1 MSTGPVSDPFR
12 YSQAMAK
19 VTALTQDL
27 CSYMIRNRSP
37 EGPILTALRQET
49 IRVAGEFAGMM
60 ISEEQ
65 GVLLRILVGALAPR
79 HAVEVGTFTG
89 YSAACIASALP
100 SGGKLVCC
108 DVSHEWTAVGA
119 QYWKR
124 FGVAEKID
132 LRIAPALDTLSGLP
146 GNLRFDFAFLDADK
160 ANYIA
165 YFEAILPRMRKNGM
179 IAVDNVLWHNW
190 PMHASRQDEETVG
203 IREFNEHVLNDD
215 RVDSV
220 MLHVGD
226 GLTLIRKL

>member
-1 MSTGPVSDPFR
+1 
-12 YSQAMAK
+12 MAK
-19 VTALTQDL
+19 ITPLTRDL
-27 CSYMIRNRSP
+27 YGYMLRNRSP
-37 EGPILTALRQET
+37 EGPILAELRQET
-49 IRVAGEFAGMM
+49 RRAVGELAGMM

-100 SGGKLVCC
+100 AGGKLVCC
-108 DVSHEWTAVGA
+108 DVSDEWTALGTP
-119 QYWKR
+119 YWKR
-124 FGVAEKID
+124 CGVAKKID

-146 GNLRFDFAFLDADK
+146 ESLRFDFDFVDADK
-160 ANYIA
+160 SNYVA
-165 YFEAILPRMRKNGM
+165 YFEALMPRMRKNGL

-190 PMHASRQDEETVG
+190 SLQACNQDGETIG
-203 IREFNEHVLNDD
+203 IREFNEHALSDD
-215 RVDSV
+215 RVESV